1 MFELLDCIGI
11 LRVNR
16 AEADQFLG
24 VARDVFGN
32 IFVRHQDPDMSCTKT
47 KHYGAINGLHGG
59 PVAVEI
65 DMDIL
70 VALAGHGLRIG
81 DKILTD
87 VTRALPHMSMNVY
100 DH

>member
-1 MFELLDCIGI
+1 MVELLDGIRI
-11 LRVNR
+11 LRIDR

-24 VARDVFGN
+24 VTRDVFGN
-32 IFVRHQDPDMSCTKT
+32 VLVRHQDAHMSCTKA

-70 VALAGHGLRIG
+70 VALAGHGFRIG
-81 DKILTD
+81 DKVFPD